1 MNENEINIKFEKLFK
16 KCELLEEDNK
26 NYKIR
31 LQRNDET
38 IINLNQQIKNLRKIL
53 EINFD
58 ELKKYYAHQFQ
69 LLLNAIAKKKEN
81 SQENNKLIIQ
91 ENQNDLK
98 DIKKMYEDIANITD
112 KKLKEVKDKINE
124 EIKERPN
131 IVKDIRE
138 IEEEKKVKEKNDYKE
153 VEIIEYKGRTLFEL
167 LENKLIKIFLEND
180 KDIDIKDINELKKI
194 SMSLIIRGRI
204 PSEEIKEFIEKNI
217 NNNINELNDK
227 QKVNLANKKTIIC
240 MEIEKIS
247 LNKIETNNYA
257 VFIEKFREKYG
268 ITEEDI
274 NQTDLIKE
282 ISKYKFDEIGIIKEI
297 LKKLK
302 YLKEYE

>member
-69 LLLNAIAKKKEN
+69 LLLDAISKKKEN
-81 SQENNKLIIQ
+81 AQENNNKLIIQ

-167 LENKLIKIFLEND
+167 LENKLTKIFLEND

-227 QKVNLANKKTIIC
+227 QKVNLANKKTIIY

-247 LNKIETNNYA
+247 LNKI
-257 VFIEKFREKYG
+257 
-268 ITEEDI
+268 
-274 NQTDLIKE
+274 
-282 ISKYKFDEIGIIKEI
+282 
-297 LKKLK
+297 
-302 YLKEYE
+302 

>member
-69 LLLNAIAKKKEN
+69 LLLDAIAKKKEN
-81 SQENNKLIIQ
+81 SQENNKLFIQ

-227 QKVNLANKKTIIC
+227 QKVNLANKKAIIY

-282 ISKYKFDEIGIIKEI
+282 ISKYEFDEIGIIKEI

>member
-69 LLLNAIAKKKEN
+69 LLLDAIAKKKEN
-81 SQENNKLIIQ
+81 SQENNKLFIQ

-227 QKVNLANKKTIIC
+227 QKVNLANKKAIIY

>member
-69 LLLNAIAKKKEN
+69 LLLDAIAKKKEN
-81 SQENNKLIIQ
+81 SQENNKLFIQ

-227 QKVNLANKKTIIC
+227 QKVNLANKKTIIY

-274 NQTDLIKE
+274 NKTDLIKE

>member
-16 KCELLEEDNK
+16 KCELLEKDNK

-69 LLLNAIAKKKEN
+69 LLLDAIAKKKEN
-81 SQENNKLIIQ
+81 SQENNKLFIQ

-167 LENKLIKIFLEND
+167 LENKLTKIFLEND

-227 QKVNLANKKTIIC
+227 QKVNLANKKSIIY

-274 NQTDLIKE
+274 NKTDLIKE